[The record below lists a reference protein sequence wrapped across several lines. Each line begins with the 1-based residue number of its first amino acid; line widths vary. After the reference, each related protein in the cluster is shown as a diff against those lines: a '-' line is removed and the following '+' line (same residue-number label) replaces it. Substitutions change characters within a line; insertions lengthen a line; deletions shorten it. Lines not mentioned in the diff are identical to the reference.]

1 MILVARQADG
11 GGNQRRDIRAQRES
25 GEGWLPRKQ
34 IAGAPNVMLLPVH
47 ETWQGE
53 QISVVSNVVCECSD
67 LVFVDFIQQRAD
79 SSQHFQDVR
88 IVGIEIAFFQ
98 FDMPFVHGDGEIREG
113 VVEVAQQIENMFG
126 CG

>member
-67 LVFVDFIQQRAD
+67 LVFVDFIQ
-79 SSQHFQDVR
+79 
-88 IVGIEIAFFQ
+88 
-98 FDMPFVHGDGEIREG
+98 
-113 VVEVAQQIENMFG
+113 
-126 CG
+126 